1 MAIVLIAIG
10 LLFTGVDFMV
20 GSGISYP
27 DFIQP
32 TGLYHGIDIHPRI
45 QQQVCRKI
53 WKMGGYFILVCIKSI
68 KNRLKSYP
76 EA

>member
-45 QQQVCRKI
+45 QQYVTQIYRWTYCLTL
-53 WKMGGYFILVCIKSI
+53 LVVYLC
-68 KNRLKSYP
+68 
-76 EA
+76 

>member
-27 DFIQP
+27 DFYSRQ
-32 TGLYHGIDIHPRI
+32 G
-45 QQQVCRKI
+45 
-53 WKMGGYFILVCIKSI
+53 FIMELISTQEY
-68 KNRLKSYP
+68 SSM
-76 EA
+76 

>member
-32 TGLYHGIDIHPRI
+32 TGLYHGIDIHLKNTA
-45 QQQVCRKI
+45 VCNAE
-53 WKMGGYFILVCIKSI
+53 YF
-68 KNRLKSYP
+68 RT
-76 EA
+76 

>member
-27 DFIQP
+27 EFYTADRA
-32 TGLYHGIDIHPRI
+32 LS
-45 QQQVCRKI
+45 
-53 WKMGGYFILVCIKSI
+53 W
-68 KNRLKSYP
+68 N
-76 EA
+76 